1 MSIDLEEWL
10 TDAEIKALND
20 ARERY
25 PQSGLTEGLV
35 GLWTRIARLRKR
47 IEELEDENERLREG
61 LENYRQR
68 WT

>member
-35 GLWTRIARLRKR
+35 GLWSRIARLRKR